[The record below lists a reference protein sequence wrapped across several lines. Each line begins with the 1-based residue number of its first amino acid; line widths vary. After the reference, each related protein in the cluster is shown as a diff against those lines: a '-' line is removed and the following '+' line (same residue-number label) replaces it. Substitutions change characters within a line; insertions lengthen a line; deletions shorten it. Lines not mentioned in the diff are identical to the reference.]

1 MVAADRF
8 FDPDP
13 SIRSVALDLYALI
26 MDLPIVSPHGHVDPG
41 LFSDP
46 TKRFGN
52 PVELLVHPDHY
63 IMRMMFSQGI
73 PYEKLLTKK
82 NPRKVWQLFADNFY
96 LYRGTPSGLWF
107 NHLLDQIFDIDEKL
121 DTESAQYIYDRIE
134 EVLADP
140 GFTPR
145 NMFEKMRIEVLATTD
160 PVTDSLDHHQAILKS
175 GWSGRIIP
183 TFRADD
189 IINLQFQ
196 NWLINILDLS
206 IISGIEITDFN
217 SYIEAIKH
225 QRRIF
230 KSLGATATD
239 TSVYLPTT
247 SSLAKNEV
255 ESIFQNALK
264 GLVTEQEATQFH
276 SHMLLEMARMSVEDG
291 LVMQLH
297 PGIYRNHNPMVQSLF
312 GSDMGFDIPV
322 RSEYTLNLKPLL
334 DQFGNHPNFTLIV
347 FTLDETAYARE
358 LAPLA
363 GAYPA
368 LKLGP
373 PWWFYDSWNGMRR
386 YFDQVMET
394 AGLYN
399 TVGFN
404 DDTRSFLAI
413 PARHDVW
420 RRAVANW
427 LAGLQVRHLIDR
439 KDAEEMAVALAVGL
453 ARQAYRL

>member
-1 MVAADRF
+1 
-8 FDPDP
+8 
-13 SIRSVALDLYALI
+13 
-26 MDLPIVSPHGHVDPG
+26 
-41 LFSDP
+41 
-46 TKRFGN
+46 
-52 PVELLVHPDHY
+52 
-63 IMRMMFSQGI
+63 
-73 PYEKLLTKK
+73 
-82 NPRKVWQLFADNFY
+82 
-96 LYRGTPSGLWF
+96 
-107 NHLLDQIFDIDEKL
+107 
-121 DTESAQYIYDRIE
+121 
-134 EVLADP
+134 
-140 GFTPR
+140 
-145 NMFEKMRIEVLATTD
+145 MFEKMRIEVLATTD

-247 SSLAKNEV
+247 SSLSKNEV

-322 RSEYTLNLKPLL
+322 RSEFTLNLKPLL